1 MPVGGATV
9 PFSGGQKVDSQ
20 YSLGDRS
27 QSTDANWPAPT
38 ITRTSP
44 MSEATAPGFTSDRD
58 NVRGNSA
65 KSWPRSADFRR
76 WGIRPKLIAVV
87 IIPTVAALL
96 LGGVSMRSAL
106 GASASYSRLGSL
118 AGALPDINDLV
129 DALQNERDLTAG
141 LLAART
147 PASLASLTD
156 ARRRVDDA
164 VTAVRNRVVVVD
176 TSRDRTLLRKI
187 QNVVASLDGL
197 SATRRGIELGAAAAA
212 TVSASYTAMIQGLL
226 AVSGELSA
234 QSHNGE
240 VARRAI
246 GLDALA
252 SAKEAASRQRATL
265 YGALQAG
272 AFHGGGLTDFVAANA
287 RQQDGIATFLADTT
301 PAGQDQYRSVVSGA
315 TINAVDDIT
324 NQVLRTQSTKGLA
337 VSPAQWFAASS
348 DQIARIGRVQTD
360 QVSALTDRI
369 HSLSAS
375 ARQGALASAGIIY
388 LILGFALLATLLVA
402 RSILRPLQKLRSGAL
417 SVAYEEL
424 PDSVRQLQDGD
435 ATGNATEVKPILAER
450 YDEIGEV
457 ARAFDAVH
465 SEALHL
471 AGEQALMRGNVSKM
485 FINLSRRSQSLVER
499 QLRLIDELEATEQ
512 DADQLANLF
521 RLDHLATRM
530 RRNDESLL
538 VLAGADG
545 GRRRNDRVAMVDVL
559 RAATAEVEQYSR
571 VAVDPEPGCWLAGTA
586 ANDVVHLLAELIEN
600 ATTFSSPN
608 TKVWLRS
615 TSVAATGEVLIEL
628 EDQGIGMS
636 AEELA
641 AANERLA
648 TASTLDVAM
657 SPLMGLFVVARLA
670 QRHRIQVQLH
680 AAPAGGVIA
689 LVRVPA
695 ELTVMLPE
703 FEHAMAN
710 GTTSPESDTV
720 WTPDMA
726 ESPIFFTLQSEWF
739 TRRIPDGN
747 ALENGAKAVLALE
760 PTWESPGDEGWRAA
774 AALAGPQA
782 QPDEVTEAGLPVRLP
797 GRNLVPGS
805 VSAPAVTAEPG
816 PAVQTEPNPAR
827 TLSSFQDGVQ
837 RARAAADP
845 SDDRGPSSPDDQEA

>member
-1 MPVGGATV
+1 MNEHKNA
-9 PFSGGQKVDSQ
+9 
-20 YSLGDRS
+20 
-27 QSTDANWPAPT
+27 
-38 ITRTSP
+38 
-44 MSEATAPGFTSDRD
+44 
-58 NVRGNSA
+58 RGIRA
-65 KSWPRSADFRR
+65 KSWPASVDFRR

-96 LGGVSMRSAL
+96 LGGLSMRSAL

-118 AGALPDINDLV
+118 AGALPQIDTLV
-129 DALQNERDLTAG
+129 DSLQNERDLTAG

-147 PASLASLTD
+147 PASLSALTD
-156 ARRRVDDA
+156 ARHRVDEA
-164 VTAVRNRVVVVD
+164 VTAVRNRMVVVD

-187 QNVVASLDGL
+187 QSVLASLDGL
-197 SATRRGIELGAAAAA
+197 PATRRGIELGAAAGA
-212 TVSASYTAMIQGLL
+212 TVSASYTAMIAGLL
-226 AVSGELSA
+226 GVSGELSA

-252 SAKEAASRQRATL
+252 GAKEAASRQRAIL
-265 YGALQAG
+265 YSALQAG
-272 AFHGGGLTDFVAANA
+272 NFQGTGLTDFAAANA
-287 RQQDGIATFLADTT
+287 RQRDGVAAFLADTT
-301 PAGQDQYRSVVSGA
+301 PAGQDQYRSVVAGP
-315 TINAVDDIT
+315 TISAVNDIT
-324 NQVLRTQSTKGLA
+324 NQVLRTQSAKGLG
-337 VSPAQWFAASS
+337 VTPARWFAASS
-348 DQIARIGRVQTD
+348 DQISRIGRVQTD
-360 QVSALTDRI
+360 QVSALANRI

-375 ARQGALASAGIIY
+375 ARQSALGSAGIIY

-417 SVAYEEL
+417 RVAYEEL
-424 PDSVRQLQDGD
+424 PESVRQLQDGD
-435 ATGNATEVKPILAER
+435 VTAQVTDVKPILAAR

-457 ARAFDAVH
+457 AHAFDAVH
-465 SEALHL
+465 SEALNL
-471 AGEQALMRGNVSKM
+471 ASEQALMRGNVSKM

-571 VAVDPEPGCWLAGTA
+571 VAVDPEPGCWLAGSA

-615 TSVAATGEVLIEL
+615 SSVRATGEVLIEL

-636 AEELA
+636 ADELA
-641 AANERLA
+641 TANERLA
-648 TASTLDVAM
+648 APSTLDVAM

-680 AAPAGGVIA
+680 PAPAGGVIA
-689 LVRVPA
+689 LVRVPR
-695 ELTVMLPE
+695 ELTAMLPE
-703 FEHAMAN
+703 LEHVTAN
-710 GTTSPESDTV
+710 GTPSTESDTV

-739 TRRIPDGN
+739 TRRIPDGS
-747 ALENGAKAVLALE
+747 ALENGAKAVLTAE
-760 PTWESPGDEGWRAA
+760 PVWESPGDEGWRAA
-774 AALAGPQA
+774 AALADPQA
-782 QPDEVTEAGLPVRLP
+782 QPDTVTDAGLPVRQP

-805 VSAPAVTAEPG
+805 VTAADPG
-816 PAVQTEPNPAR
+816 PALPTDPNPAR

-837 RARAAADP
+837 RARAAADVADP
-845 SDDRGPSSPDDQEA
+845 TSADDDQEA